1 MQRGSLH
8 YYIIITH
15 YYIIITPVSIIA
27 HHYIF
32 WSPKLADVPAYQP
45 SFGNQSENANQR
57 LSTCKASSFTF
68 QNIILQPLLNIVKQT
83 HAGTAYVAYEPYAP
97 YFPERKDECK
107 LVLGNLTSL

>member
-45 SFGNQSENANQR
+45 SFGNQSENANQPVR
-57 LSTCKASSFTF
+57 QALSLFRISSF
-68 QNIILQPLLNIVKQT
+68 
-83 HAGTAYVAYEPYAP
+83 
-97 YFPERKDECK
+97 
-107 LVLGNLTSL
+107 NLC